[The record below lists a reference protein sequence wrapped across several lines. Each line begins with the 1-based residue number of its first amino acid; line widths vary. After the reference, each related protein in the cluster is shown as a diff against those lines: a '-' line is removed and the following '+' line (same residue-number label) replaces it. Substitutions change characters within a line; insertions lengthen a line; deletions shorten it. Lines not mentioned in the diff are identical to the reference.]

1 MKGIISMYKS
11 SAVKYMVDNKIE
23 KKDAIVM
30 CTQADVDA
38 NRHSVDEILIVD
50 KPWRGFD
57 VEAVTLYLCK
67 PKLDEPTSKKD
78 FKVRIVPNRSS
89 LETIK
94 ENPVTPE
101 EAFEK
106 APVPTKTPK
115 AVKKPAKATPK
126 IEPVKKVNPKA
137 KK

>member
-1 MKGIISMYKS
+1 MYKS

-23 KKDAIVM
+23 KKDAIIM

-67 PKLDEPTSKKD
+67 PNSD
-78 FKVRIVPNRSS
+78 
-89 LETIK
+89 ETIK
-94 ENPVTPE
+94 ENPITPE
-101 EAFEK
+101 KAFEK
-106 APVPTKTPK
+106 APVPTKAPK